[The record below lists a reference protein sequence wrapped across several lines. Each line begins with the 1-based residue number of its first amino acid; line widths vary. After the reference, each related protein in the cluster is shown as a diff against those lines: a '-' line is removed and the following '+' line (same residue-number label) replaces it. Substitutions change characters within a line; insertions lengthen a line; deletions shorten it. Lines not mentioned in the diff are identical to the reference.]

1 MRNLI
6 LLSWWL
12 ALFLL
17 GAAWANGKLVVF
29 GDSLSDNGNLFA
41 ITHGADPPPPYG
53 VTFDGTNK
61 TFPGRFTDGRNWV
74 DYFHRVAKSFGVDV
88 PVVTAYFGDPQNDH
102 ATDFA
107 VGGSTS
113 GAVNVSSP
121 VSGPALPGFPAQIG
135 AYLEHLGEKSAAD
148 DLCLIWIGANDFSA
162 GIDPAQTIANIKDGI
177 VKLSDKGAK
186 DFIVINIPDLSLT
199 PMVTAAGGPT
209 ILAAKRFVVTANV
222 LLEVELFQFAFLH
235 RINIKLV
242 DINAIFVP
250 LVFNPVRFGFTN
262 STGSALAAL
271 AANPEIN
278 PNDYVFWDGF
288 HPTTN
293 VHQLAAE
300 FIFKSIFLKD
310 HFPKF
315 LSVR

>member
-1 MRNLI
+1 MRYLR
-6 LLSWWL
+6 LLTCWL

-41 ITHGADPPPPYG
+41 ITQGADPPPPYG

-61 TFPGRFTDGRNWV
+61 IFPGRFTDGRNWV
-74 DYFHRVAKSFGVDV
+74 DYFHRVAKSSGVDV
-88 PVVTAYFGDPQNDH
+88 PVVTAYFADPQNDH
-102 ATDFA
+102 ATNFA
-107 VGGSTS
+107 IGGSTS
-113 GAVNVSSP
+113 GAVNVS
-121 VSGPALPGFPAQIG
+121 GPTLPGFPAQID

-162 GIDPAQTIANIKDGI
+162 GINPAQTIANIKDGI

-186 DFIVINIPDLSLT
+186 DFIVISIPDLSLT
-199 PMVTAAGGPT
+199 PVVTAAGGPT
-209 ILAAKRFVVTANV
+209 ILAAKRFVVTTNV
-222 LLEVELFQFAFLH
+222 LLELELLRFAFLH
-235 RINIKLV
+235 RINIGLV

-250 LVFNPVRFGFTN
+250 AVFNPVKFGFTN

-293 VHQLAAE
+293 VHYLAAE
-300 FIFKSIFLKD
+300 FIFKSVFLKD
-310 HFPKF
+310 HFPQF